1 MKKLYDGMLLLAEI
15 LFLIL
20 KVLYFFCESIFTIF
34 IPATRKSVAGEVVLV
49 TGAGHGIGKELAI
62 GYASLGATVVC
73 WDINEKTNNQ
83 TMNEIKMM
91 GKNTAY
97 AYQCDVTNRKE
108 VFKVAEKVRK
118 EVGDVTILVNNA
130 GTLFVKKLLD
140 QSADEIRRVIDVNLI
155 SHYWTL
161 QAFLPSMIE
170 KNHGHVVAIS
180 SLTAFV
186 GATHGTVYCPTKSAV
201 KALMEAISNE
211 LRTYSKGKSLIK
223 FTTVFPTLVFTGL
236 LKKIRIRFSNIMGGI
251 SPQKAASLII
261 DAQRQ
266 NFKERGIPSYWL
278 PILQLKSIA
287 PNKVFWCIFDFLGL
301 GADEEN

>member
-1 MKKLYDGMLLLAEI
+1 MKIYDGMLLLAEI

-20 KVLYFFCESIFTIF
+20 KVFYFICESIFTIF
-34 IPATRKSVAGEVVLV
+34 IPTTRKNVANEIVLI

-73 WDINEKTNNQ
+73 WDINEETNKR

-91 GKNTAY
+91 GKINIY
-97 AYQCDVTNRKE
+97 AYQCNVADRKE

-118 EVGDVTILVNNA
+118 EIGEVTILVNNA
-130 GTLFVKKLLD
+130 GIVFVKRLLN
-140 QSADEIRRVIDVNLI
+140 QTADEITRVIDVNLI

-170 KNHGHVVAIS
+170 KNRGHVVAIS
-180 SLTAFV
+180 SLVAYQ

-201 KALMEAISNE
+201 KVLMEAVSDE
-211 LRTYSKGKSLIK
+211 LRTYSEGKSLIK
-223 FTTVFPTLVFTGL
+223 FTTVYPALVLTGFA
-236 LKKIRIRFSNIMGGI
+236 KKTRIRFPSIMI
-251 SPQKAASLII
+251 ELTPQKAASLII

-266 NFKERGIPSYWL
+266 NFKEKSIPSSCQL
-278 PILQLKSIA
+278 ILYLIRIF
-287 PNKVFWCIFDFLGL
+287 PNKVFWCVYDFIGFS
-301 GADEEN
+301 ADEED